1 MGENTKKITKKE
13 YYSMLKEIVMK
24 SNVDDKDELVTFI
37 DKQVQLLNNKAEKA
51 KVRAIEKKVEGDE
64 LRNTVEATLT
74 EEYQTIADIIAQI
87 DDEEI
92 SKAKVTAR
100 LTSLVKSGIAIKEEA
115 KTEDGKKIMVYRLNP
130 DR

>member
-64 LRNTVEATLT
+64 LRNTVEAVLT
-74 EEYQTIADIIAQI
+74 EEYQTINTIIEQI
-87 DDEEI
+87 DDEKVT
-92 SKAKVTAR
+92 KAKVTAR
-100 LTSLVKSGIAIKEEA
+100 LSQLIKEGLAEKEEA
-115 KTEDGKKIMVYRLNP
+115 KTEEGKKVMVYR
-130 DR
+130 RV

>member
-1 MGENTKKITKKE
+1 MEFTAKQIAE
-13 YYSMLKEIVMK
+13 YVGG
-24 SNVDDKDELVTFI
+24 
-37 DKQVQLLNNKAEKA
+37 
-51 KVRAIEKKVEGDE
+51 KVEGDE

>member
-64 LRNTVEATLT
+64 LRNIVEAVLT
-74 EEYQTIADIIAQI
+74 EEYQTINTIIEQI
-87 DDEEI
+87 DDEKVT
-92 SKAKVTAR
+92 KAKVAAR
-100 LTSLVKSGIAIKEEA
+100 LSQLIKEGLAEKEEA
-115 KTEDGKKIMVYRLNP
+115 KTEEGKKVMVYR
-130 DR
+130 RV